1 MKRKNETFSQAIVG
15 LFMVAVILLLAY
27 FTIVISGVDILAGRN
42 RVPIR
47 IVFSQVGGLKDRDNV
62 MYRGTKVG
70 AVDHVEV
77 GESNLVVV
85 AMIDSKVI
93 LRSGYSASVCNLSML
108 GGYYL
113 KLEEG
118 TGDALPLS
126 ETEFRGE
133 TPTDWMQDI
142 SQIAR
147 NLTEFT
153 SRSELTEVLT
163 NASEIA
169 MRVRRMAEKA
179 EAIVTRVERGEGT
192 VGKLLSSDDTVYND
206 IKATAAGAKD
216 MVSGAKDMVSGAT
229 KAFDNIAKISDDI
242 RSNGTMD
249 DLKGGMAAFR
259 KAAEGMDPG
268 DLMAKARELAD
279 NLNLIARGIRE
290 GDGTLGKLANDASLY
305 NELDALIKDCRQV
318 LDNYRDTTPIS
329 TFSSLATGAL

>member
-15 LFMVAVILLLAY
+15 LFMVTVLLLLAY

-47 IVFSQVGGLKDRDNV
+47 ISFLQVGGLKERDNV

-70 AVDHVEV
+70 VVDRVEV
-77 GESNLVVV
+77 GETNLVVV
-85 AMIDSKVI
+85 AMVDDKVT
-93 LRSGYSASVCNLSML
+93 LRSGYKVSVCNLSML

-118 TGDALPLS
+118 SGSVLPLE
-126 ETEFRGE
+126 ETEFFGE
-133 TPTDWMQDI
+133 PPTDWMQDFAK
-142 SQIAR
+142 IAK

-153 SRSELTEVLT
+153 SRPEFTGIVT
-163 NASEIA
+163 NVNDFA
-169 MRVRRMAEKA
+169 MRARSIAEKA
-179 EAIVTRVERGEGT
+179 ELIITRVERGEGT

-206 IKATAAGAKD
+206 IKATASDAKE
-216 MVSGAKDMVSGAT
+216 MVTSAT
-229 KAFDNIAKISDDI
+229 KAFDSVGKISEDL
-242 RSNGTMD
+242 RTCGALE
-249 DLKGGMAAFR
+249 DLKGGLAAFR
-259 KAAEGMDPG
+259 KAAEGANPG

-279 NLNLIARGIRE
+279 NLNVVARKLKDGE
-290 GDGTLGKLANDASLY
+290 GTLGKLATDASMY

-318 LDNYRDTTPIS
+318 LDNYRDTTPIA

>member
-192 VGKLLSSDDTVYND
+192 VGKFLSSDDTVYND
-206 IKATAAGAKD
+206 IKATAA
-216 MVSGAKDMVSGAT
+216 GAKDMVSGAT